1 MLIFYDLETT
11 GLNQY
16 HDKITEICL
25 IKQIPLDFNDEKF
38 ISYYAYQ
45 LTHFSKLSFCSFSG
59 KHVTPAK
66 APTQL
71 KQVQG
76 SVELFLMS
84 TVLCIRNTKKP
95 V

>member
-38 ISYYAYQ
+38 ISLINPEKPIPEIVTKITGIDESMVKDK
-45 LTHFSKLSFCSFSG
+45 LTFNQIS
-59 KHVTPAK
+59 
-66 APTQL
+66 
-71 KQVQG
+71 
-76 SVELFLMS
+76 
-84 TVLCIRNTKKP
+84 N
-95 V
+95 